1 MPQLVFPLIIDQT
14 AKLFYQRFGTKL
26 EPMIDQTAKSYYK
39 GFATK
44 LELMIDQK
52 AKLYYKGF
60 ATIKLETMIN

>member
-14 AKLFYQRFGTKL
+14 AKLDYKRFGTKL